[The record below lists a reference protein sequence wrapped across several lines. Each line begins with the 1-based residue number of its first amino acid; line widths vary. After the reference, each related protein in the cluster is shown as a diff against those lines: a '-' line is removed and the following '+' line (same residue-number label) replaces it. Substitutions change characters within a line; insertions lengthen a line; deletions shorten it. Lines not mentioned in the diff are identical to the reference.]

1 MRLMGIEAFI
11 SLGLVL
17 LMAGCQKDKTEL
29 YKLPPITSSGQNT
42 FGCLINGQAFVA
54 HDQNPFFAKT
64 IQASIGYHDTIGK
77 IYDIQGSFRTESLY
91 SHIFLS
97 LADASVMLHVGNSLY
112 ILVDERP
119 PGTFKSVYYETDS
132 LKQGKL
138 TFSRIDD
145 HLGIYSGTF
154 EGDVVNNKG
163 EVLHITAGRFDTK
176 PFKDR
181 YSN

>member
-29 YKLPPITSSGQNT
+29 YKLPPMTSSGQNT

-54 HDQNPFFAKT
+54 HDQNPFLAKT
-64 IQASIGYHDTIGK
+64 IQASIGYHDTSGK
-77 IYDIQGSFRTESLY
+77 AYHIQGGFITGSLY
-91 SHIFLS
+91 SDIYLGLS
-97 LADASVMLHVGNSLY
+97 DKSVILHAGNSLS
-112 ILVDERP
+112 ILVVQRP
-119 PGTFKSVYYETDS
+119 PGSLRAVYYETDS
-132 LKQGKL
+132 VHQGKL
-138 TFSRIDD
+138 TFSQIDD
-145 HLGIYSGTF
+145 HLGVYSGTF